1 MIRHSVVTARTVI
14 LALPAVLLLVL
25 GIAPPAAAEPAT
37 SIRYPSVATATRLT
51 GYAFDRCDAPS
62 AAAMDAWVGSR
73 YRGVAVYIGGL
84 NRTCEAQPNLT
95 PAWVV
100 HVSKNWRLIPIY
112 LGHQA
117 PCADR
122 RRDEHF
128 TASNAATKGTAD
140 AVAAVAAARALGM
153 LPGSAI
159 YGDMENY
166 NAADTSCRDAVRRYV
181 SSWTKELHRVG
192 YLSGMYVNLG
202 SGAQHLDDSYNS
214 TAYARPDA
222 LWIARYDHVASLTGW
237 AGILD
242 TRWSNHQRAKQ
253 YWAER
258 TETYGGVTMTVDSN
272 RWDAP
277 VATVAYSYTTTSTTP
292 LNARSGPSTS
302 YPVVATYPTGS
313 RIKIVCQTPGSTVG
327 STKVWDKLTSGA
339 YVTDYYLSTPS
350 QTTYSAPVP
359 RCKYPYQVTL
369 SSLNERQGPSSS
381 YAVKATLRAGAL
393 AWVLCQTAGAKVYTT
408 SVWDRL
414 DDGYYVTDYYLA
426 TPSTTTYSRPIPR
439 C

>member
-25 GIAPPAAAEPAT
+25 GVAPPAAAEPAT
-37 SIRYPSVATATRLT
+37 SISYPSVATATRLT
-51 GYAFDRCDAPS
+51 GYAFDRCDAPG

-84 NRTCEAQPNLT
+84 NRTCDAQPNLT

-122 RRDEHF
+122 RREEHF

-237 AGILD
+237 AGIPD

-277 VATVAYSYTTTSTTP
+277 VATVAYSYTAVRT
-292 LNARSGPSTS
+292 LYARSGPGTS
-302 YPVVATYPTGS
+302 YPVTATYPTNTTA
-313 RIKIVCQTPGSTVG
+313 KVVCQTPGSTVRG
-327 STKVWDKLTSGA
+327 TAVWDKLTSGG
-339 YVTDYYLSTPS
+339 YVPDTSLSTPS
-350 QTTYSAPVP
+350 HTTYSPPLP
-359 RCKYPYQVTL
+359 RCKYPYQVAQTT
-369 SSLNERQGPSSS
+369 LNERLGPSSS
-381 YAVKATLRAGAL
+381 YAVRATLSPGAL

-426 TPSTTTYSRPIPR
+426 TPSKTTYSRPIPR

>member
-1 MIRHSVVTARTVI
+1 MIRHSAVTARTVVSV
-14 LALPAVLLLVL
+14 LAATFLAVLGV
-25 GIAPPAAAEPAT
+25 APRAAAEPAT
-37 SIRYPSVATATRLT
+37 SVSYPGPATATRLT
-51 GYAFDRCDAPS
+51 GYAFDRCEAPS
-62 AAAMDAWVGSR
+62 AAAMDAWVGSP

-84 NRTCEAQPNLT
+84 NRTCDAQPNLT
-95 PAWVV
+95 PAWVA
-100 HVSKNWRLIPIY
+100 HVSADWRLVPIY

-122 RRDEHF
+122 RREEHF
-128 TASNAATKGTAD
+128 TLSDAASKGTAD
-140 AVAAVAAARALGM
+140 AVAAVAAARALGL
-153 LPGSAI
+153 LPGSAL

-166 NAADTSCRDAVRRYV
+166 DPADTTCRTAVLRYI
-181 SSWTKELHRVG
+181 SSWTRELHRVG

-202 SGAQHLDDSYNS
+202 SGAQHLAAAYTS

-222 LWIARYDHVASLTGW
+222 VWIARYDHVASLTGW
-237 AGILD
+237 AGVPD
-242 TRWSNHQRAKQ
+242 SRWANHQRAKQ

-277 VATVAYSYTTTSTTP
+277 VATVAYPYAAVRP
-292 LNARSGPSTS
+292 LYARSGPGTS
-302 YPVVATYPTGS
+302 YPVTATYPTGTTA
-313 RIKIVCQTPGSTVG
+313 RVVCQTPGSTVRG
-327 STKVWDKLTSGA
+327 TAVWDKLTSGG
-339 YVTDYYLSTPS
+339 YVPDSSLSTPS
-350 QTTYSAPVP
+350 TTTYSPPLP

-369 SSLNERQGPSSS
+369 DSLNERLGPSVSQP
-381 YAVKATLRAGAL
+381 VKAKLSGGAL
-393 AWVLCQTAGAKVYTT
+393 AWVFCQTTGTKVYTT

-414 DDGYYVTDYYLA
+414 DDGYYVSDYYVA